1 MLSVSDGV
9 TDDRFEE
16 DLENVTSFLV
26 NKAGDTLDT
35 TTTSE
40 TTDGR
45 LGDALDIISKDFA
58 VAFGAALS
66 KTWWR
71 REASEVEQ
79 GDRGRGRLEPQK
91 KKGGFEAK

>member
-91 KKGGFEAK
+91 KGGV